1 MSRSFGL
8 SGRAAPVTRI
18 LLIACVAVF
27 VLQLLADRFFDFT
40 GWFGLS
46 PRLLVRGAAWQAVT
60 YMFLHGGIMHLL
72 FNMLAL
78 WVFGSEVERSMGP
91 RRYAVFWFF
100 CGIGAG
106 LCSLVAA
113 WGSPVSVVGAS
124 GAIFGVLLAYGAF
137 FPDRPVTLLLFLIVP
152 VTLTA
157 RWLVAIF
164 AGVEVLIL
172 LAASGRSPG
181 NVAHLGGLLFAVIF
195 LRGPDAVRAV
205 RSAFLA
211 RRIRAHDRSLDR
223 TGSERRRLQAE
234 IDSLLEKISRQGMA
248 GLSEDERRRLYAAS
262 ERLKRI

>member
-1 MSRSFGL
+1 MSHSFGL
-8 SGRAAPVTRI
+8 SGRDAPVTRI

-27 VLQLLADRFFDFT
+27 VLQLLADKFCDFT

-72 FNMLAL
+72 FNMFAL

-124 GAIFGVLLAYGAF
+124 GAIFGVLLAYGVF
-137 FPDRPVTLLLFLIVP
+137 FPDRPVTLLLFLVVP

-164 AGVEVLIL
+164 AGVEALIL
-172 LAASGRSPG
+172 LSQNGRG
-181 NVAHLGGLLFAVIF
+181 AGHVAHLGGLVFAGIF
-195 LRGPDAVRAV
+195 LRGPGLVEAML
-205 RSAFLA
+205 SALRRRKSLA
-211 RRIRAHDRSLDR
+211 RARSLDR
-223 TGSERRRLQAE
+223 VGSERRRLQEE

-248 GLSEDERRRLYAAS
+248 GLSEEERRRLYSAS
-262 ERLKRI
+262 ERLKRL